1 MPVDPHL
8 AGMLELMATAPPLH
22 AGTPE
27 EGHRAMLAM
36 TVDLVTPETVVPVG
50 SVEDVTVPGGDG
62 ERPARIY
69 RPAGDGPWPTTVFF
83 HGGGFVIGDIDTH
96 DQTCRRICSDADTVV
111 VSVDYRLAPE
121 HPFPAGLED
130 AIPATR
136 LAAAH
141 KADLGRADRLAVAGD
156 SAGGNLSAVVAQTLP
171 EVVDAQLLIYPATDV
186 LGEHPSREENAEGYF
201 LDMAMMEW
209 FFTHYVADVEGVEA
223 GDPRLSPINA
233 DSLDGLA
240 PTVLATA
247 EFDPLRDEGEAY
259 ADKLA
264 AAGVPVDKV
273 RYDGLI
279 HGFLDMGPLSPAAA
293 AAVDDLVARFRK
305 LLHG

>member
-1 MPVDPHL
+1 MSGPRGSTDP
-8 AGMLELMATAPPLH
+8 T
-22 AGTPE
+22 
-27 EGHRAMLAM
+27 
-36 TVDLVTPETVVPVG
+36 
-50 SVEDVTVPGGDG
+50 
-62 ERPARIY
+62 
-69 RPAGDGPWPTTVFF
+69 GDGPWPTTVFF

-96 DQTCRRICSDADTVV
+96 DQTCRRICSGADTVV

-121 HPFPAGLED
+121 HPFPAGLDD
-130 AIPATR
+130 AVAATR
-136 LAAAH
+136 WAADH
-141 KADLGRADRLAVAGD
+141 KADLGGGDRLAVAGD

-171 EVVDAQLLIYPATDV
+171 DVVDAQLLIYPATDV

-209 FFTHYVADVEGVEA
+209 FFTHYVTDVEGVEPT
-223 GDPRLSPINA
+223 DPRLSPVNA

-240 PTVLATA
+240 PAVVATA

-279 HGFLDMGPLSPAAA
+279 HGFVDMGPLSPAAA
-293 AAVDDLVARFRK
+293 AAVDDLVARFRASSTPDRRV
-305 LLHG
+305 GASGRPAGRVGAS